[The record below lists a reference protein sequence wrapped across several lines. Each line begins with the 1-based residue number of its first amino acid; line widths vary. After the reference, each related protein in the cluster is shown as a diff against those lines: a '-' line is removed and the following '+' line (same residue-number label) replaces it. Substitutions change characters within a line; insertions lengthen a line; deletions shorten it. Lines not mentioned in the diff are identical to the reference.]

1 MLHTTPDPGPFNTRY
16 RRVLAPLP
24 WQTMGV
30 KAFFR
35 LFLKSLT
42 QDYYFLSVLKH
53 VFHKAGQQLHY
64 NDWDLPAVY

>member
-35 LFLKSLT
+35 LFLKRIFANIHGLERASEHCWVIFE
-42 QDYYFLSVLKH
+42 QCNIQIS
-53 VFHKAGQQLHY
+53 
-64 NDWDLPAVY
+64 